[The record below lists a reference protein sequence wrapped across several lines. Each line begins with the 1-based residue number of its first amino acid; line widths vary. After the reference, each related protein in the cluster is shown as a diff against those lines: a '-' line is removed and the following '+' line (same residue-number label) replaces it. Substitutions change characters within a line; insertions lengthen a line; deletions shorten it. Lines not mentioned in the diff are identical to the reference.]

1 MILLIIR
8 GLFPGPIWKCDE
20 SCGFSLHITCTHTRF
35 WRLFQE
41 SSSHMAEIKDPWC
54 RRNRCVLESSGR
66 ASGEP
71 RLCGSHPSLFVPV
84 CVGHTRLC
92 LSPSVWSH
100 LSLYTLWVARC
111 LDDIGSQQILNQWKK
126 VWKMEYKEQA
136 ENSRG
141 ALLFYFIKDNQTP
154 LPDTHSL
161 ETGVLFGSPSTAA
174 LLRGPGR
181 VRGFTEWPIHS
192 QEGNCVWDVW
202 ASRRQAF
209 LAELSDLCLASFPGN
224 TLVRWAPTA
233 QPCPPVPSR
242 APGQSDVHA
251 GVREPRQLS
260 APSAAGTL
268 AEREL

>member
-1 MILLIIR
+1 
-8 GLFPGPIWKCDE
+8 
-20 SCGFSLHITCTHTRF
+20 
-35 WRLFQE
+35 
-41 SSSHMAEIKDPWC
+41 
-54 RRNRCVLESSGR
+54 
-66 ASGEP
+66 
-71 RLCGSHPSLFVPV
+71 
-84 CVGHTRLC
+84 
-92 LSPSVWSH
+92 
-100 LSLYTLWVARC
+100 
-111 LDDIGSQQILNQWKK
+111 
-126 VWKMEYKEQA
+126 MEYKEQA

-233 QPCPPVPSR
+233 QPCPPMPSR